1 METSGGK
8 QTLSEEKAKILE
20 HLREIAREHLEVEE
34 DVEINMDTSLVEG
47 LQLDSLTQV
56 VLINELETAY
66 YFEFE
71 LEDQEKIQ
79 TIADLVDLII
89 ERRNTEGE

>member
-1 METSGGK
+1 MKS
-8 QTLSEEKAKILE
+8 LSEEKAKILE
-20 HLREIAREHLEVEE
+20 HLREIAHEHLEVEE

-71 LEDQEKIQ
+71 LEDQERIQ

>member
-1 METSGGK
+1 MEKAGGS
-8 QTLSEEKAKILE
+8 QPLSEEKAKILD

-66 YFEFE
+66 FFEFE
-71 LEDQEKIQ
+71 LEDQERIQ

>member
-1 METSGGK
+1 METSGGN
-8 QTLSEEKAKILE
+8 QALSEEKAKILE

-56 VLINELETAY
+56 VLINEIETAY

-71 LEDQEKIQ
+71 FEDQERIQ

-89 ERRNTEGE
+89 QRRKTEGD